1 MVSMDDDGPYRGKSA
16 FSRAR
21 DRISKSA
28 TNAREADFGKRKGG
42 SKAEVAAGL
51 EKSEAR
57 KAERRDRRISRKS
70 RSRWLAIAFA
80 LLVADAVIAVIF
92 CLLAPT
98 DPRLNGVVTSR
109 RQIRTVYIQGVVSL
123 FDAIVSLLLIVH
135 VVQGILWR

>member
-57 KAERRDRRISRKS
+57 KAERRDRSLDGGAAGS
-70 RSRWLAIAFA
+70 RSHSR
-80 LLVADAVIAVIF
+80 
-92 CLLAPT
+92 CSSPT
-98 DPRLNGVVTSR
+98 R
-109 RQIRTVYIQGVVSL
+109 
-123 FDAIVSLLLIVH
+123 
-135 VVQGILWR
+135 